1 MYTYA
6 IIGFGGLG
14 KLHLANLDKLSKI
27 RGDFCLKAICGA
39 TAESFKQSVNL
50 NLSTVDISDIDSGD
64 ISFYD
69 DYKEL
74 IDKEMPDF
82 IISAMPTYMHEE
94 VAVYA
99 LNKGIHV
106 FSEKPMALSPDSC
119 RNIMD
124 AAEKSGAKLMI
135 GHCLR
140 FEPAYEMLKSYVD
153 SACFGKAYR
162 AEFTRYS
169 KTPKWT
175 YNNWIL
181 DSEKSGGCI
190 MDMHIHDVD
199 LINWFF
205 GMPARLRSDITEH
218 KTELESVFTH
228 YYYDGLIV
236 MAGADWSM
244 PEKYPFTVR
253 ALINFDKATVEYRDG
268 KLTVY
273 TDNEIIN
280 PVLSETTCFQREM
293 DAFLSY
299 VIDDTPCSQSNPES
313 IFDSMKIAFAEKESA
328 KSGEKICLCTD

>member
-1 MYTYA
+1 MLSYA

-14 KLHLANLDKLSKI
+14 KLHLYNLDELSKK

-39 TAESFKQSVNL
+39 TVESFRQAVNL
-50 NLSTVDISDIDSGD
+50 NLNTVDISHINPDN
-64 ISFYD
+64 ISFYS

-74 IDKEMPDF
+74 IDREMPDF

-99 LNKGIHV
+99 LKKGIHV
-106 FSEKPMALSPDSC
+106 FSEKPMALTVDSC
-119 RNIMD
+119 RNIMET
-124 AAEKSGAKLMI
+124 AEASGAKLMI

-140 FEPAYEMLKSYVD
+140 FDPAYAMLKSYID
-153 SACFGKAYR
+153 SGCFGNAYR

-181 DSEKSGGCI
+181 DPEKSGGCI

-205 GMPARLRSDITEH
+205 GVPNSLRSDITEH
-218 KTELESVFTH
+218 KTKLESVFTH
-228 YYYDGLIV
+228 YYYDGLTV

-253 ALINFDKATVEYRDG
+253 ALINFDNATAELKDG

-273 TDNEIIN
+273 TDDGIIT
-280 PVLSETTCFQREM
+280 PKLSEDTCFEM
-293 DAFLSY
+293 EMEAFLSY
-299 VIDDTPCSQSNPES
+299 VIDDTPCSESNPES
-313 IFDSMKIAFAEKESA
+313 IFGSVKIALAEEKSA
-328 KSGEKICLCTD
+328 RQGVTVKV